1 MNNTIQILLTDDQL
15 QELQLQTLLAVKQGI
30 KQATANQAKPYLN
43 LKDFTAWTGFTAP
56 TIRKFV
62 ENGLPV
68 ADVNGQKLYG
78 KEDYIKWLKSQE
90 KVTEKA

>member
-30 KQATANQAKPYLN
+30 KRATANQAKPYLN
-43 LKDFTAWTGFTAP
+43 LKDFAAWTGFTAP

-78 KEDYIKWLKSQE
+78 KEDYIQWLKSRE
-90 KVTEKA
+90 KVVEHV

>member
-43 LKDFTAWTGFTAP
+43 LKDFMAWTGFTAP

-68 ADVNGQKLYG
+68 ANVNGQKLYG
-78 KEDYIKWLKSQE
+78 KEDYIQWLKSRE
-90 KVTEKA
+90 KVAERI

>member
-1 MNNTIQILLTDDQL
+1 MNNKIQIILTNDQL
-15 QELQLQTLLAVKQGI
+15 QALQLQTLLAVKQGI
-30 KQATANQAKPYLN
+30 KQATADQSKPFLN